1 MAERRKSISNGCE
14 LCIEKTKEQCNCGK
28 ALECGESKKTTEES
42 TDEQLVNYNAEW
54 SDEHEMILV
63 EWADKAM
70 CYRWLHSKA
79 RVKYYV
85 KNIWFTIPVIIIS
98 TLTGTAN
105 FALERVPEPAQPYYT
120 VGIGTFN
127 IIAGMITT
135 IAQFLKIGELN
146 EAHRVSSISWDKFYR
161 NLKIELSKR
170 RNERIPAFQ
179 MLKLSKEEYDRLT
192 ETSPPINDE
201 IIKNFKATFSGGSI
215 NEKKGLTTKQK
226 QYLEIIKPEIC
237 DTMESTRNFL
247 YRQSDEDKMREEE
260 ENKRRKTMSLI
271 GMVKE
276 NKEEELQKQIV
287 KDFIENF
294 IKEYNREPTIDEIH
308 NNLDD
313 SMNMDLLNSLIKQ
326 NKKDTI
332 KLENIII
339 NND

>member
-1 MAERRKSISNGCE
+1 MAERRKSINNGCE
-14 LCIEKTKEQCNCGK
+14 LCSEKTKEQCGCGK
-28 ALECGESKKTTEES
+28 ASERGCGESKKTTEES
-42 TDEQLVNYNAEW
+42 TEEQLVNYNAEW

-105 FALERVPEPAQPYYT
+105 FALDRIPEPIQPFYT
-120 VGIGTFN
+120 IGIGTFN

-179 MLKLSKEEYDRLT
+179 MLKISKEEYDRLT

-201 IIKNFKATFSGGSI
+201 IIKNFKETFSGGSI
-215 NEKKGLTTKQK
+215 NEKKGLTEKQK
-226 QYLEIIKPEIC
+226 QYLDIVKPEIC
-237 DTMESTRNFL
+237 DIMESTRNFL
-247 YRQSDEDKMREEE
+247 YKQSEEDKKKEQT
-260 ENKRRKTMSLI
+260 KSI
-271 GMVKE
+271 VGMVKQ
-276 NKEEELQKQIV
+276 NKEQEIQKQQV
-287 KDFIENF
+287 NKFIDNF
-294 IKEYNREPTIDEIH
+294 IKEYNREPTLDEIH

-313 SMNMDLLNSLIKQ
+313 AINMELLDSLVKQ
-326 NKKDTI
+326 NKQHTM
-332 KLENIII
+332 KLENIVIDD
-339 NND
+339 NWEAV